1 MECHSLAKLLSSKVY
16 WKGIDFSGAQKTSSL
31 QYVDMSQAYEAIN
44 GGEYLPDLVHVTVTG
59 SVYGVKADKV
69 SSPLTISDSIIRDN
83 QFAGIQIK
91 GRSKALT
98 IQNSAVSNTTSG
110 DGMSYYVI
118 VPDPV
123 DFCSVDVNAITFP
136 INLQAF
142 GKART
147 NVECTKVTSGPRYV
161 ILRFKHHFFLAW
173 WCTLG
178 DWKHSDSPS
187 TR

>member
-16 WKGIDFSGAQKTSSL
+16 WKGIDFSSAQKTSSL
-31 QYVDMSQAYEAIN
+31 QYVDMSQAYEAIK
-44 GGEYLPDLVHVTVTG
+44 GGEYLPDLVHVTVKG
-59 SVYGVKADKV
+59 SVYGAIANKV

-83 QFAGIQIK
+83 QFVGIQIKIK

-98 IQNSAVSNTTSG
+98 IQNSVVGNTTSG
-110 DGMSYYVI
+110 DGMSYSEI

-123 DFCSVDVNAITFP
+123 DFCSVDVNAVTFP

-147 NVECTKVTSGPRYV
+147 NVECTKVT
-161 ILRFKHHFFLAW
+161 F
-173 WCTLG
+173 TLCYTG
-178 DWKHSDSPS
+178 I
-187 TR
+187 

>member
-1 MECHSLAKLLSSKVY
+1 MECHSLLKLLSSKVY
-16 WKGIDFSGAQKTSSL
+16 WKGIEFSSGQKTSSF
-31 QYVDMSQAYEAIN
+31 QYVDMSQAYEAIR
-44 GGEYLPDLVHVTVTG
+44 GGEYLPDLAHVTVKG

-83 QFAGIQIK
+83 HISGIQIK
-91 GRSKALT
+91 GRSKAVT
-98 IQNSAVSNTTSG
+98 IQNSVVDNTTSG
-110 DGMSYYVI
+110 DGMSYAEI

-147 NVECTKVTSGPRYV
+147 NVECTKVT
-161 ILRFKHHFFLAW
+161 F
-173 WCTLG
+173 TLCCIQ
-178 DWKHSDSPS
+178 
-187 TR
+187 